1 MKKQFIGIFVLLAF
15 FLISLVGYAGED
27 KKLNK
32 GPIAGWHY
40 SNFYKDGNT
49 LFDDP
54 YHSFYVGFYG
64 NRQLGSTKLLQLN
77 SALIYYQNGSKQD
90 DNNKLRM
97 HYLNIPISLKVQLGP
112 VYGFGGVNGGVK
124 LGGEYYVLGIKG
136 DVKDFN
142 TWDAGLHAGV
152 GVKILIVGV
161 EAKYNWGL
169 VDVKSGY
176 KVQYLQLGI
185 LLYL

>member
-1 MKKQFIGIFVLLAF
+1 MKTKILTSIVLGLFCLAS
-15 FLISLVGYAGED
+15 ISAIAQDE

-49 LFDDP
+49 LYDDP
-54 YHSFYVGFYG
+54 YNSFYVGFYG
-64 NRQLGSTKLLQLN
+64 NRRLGSTKLLQLN
-77 SALIYYQNGSKQD
+77 TALIYYQNGSKKD
-90 DNNKLRM
+90 DNNKLRL

-112 VYGFGGVNGGVK
+112 VYGFGGVNGAVK
-124 LGGEYYVLGIKG
+124 LGGEYYVLGVKG

-152 GVKILIVGV
+152 GVKILIIGV

-169 VDVKSGY
+169 VDVKNGY
-176 KVQYLQLGI
+176 KAQYLQLGI